1 MWIYKREEW
10 RELFNRCL
18 PNRFAVMLARNL
30 TLITVLKK
38 SMDHN
43 PSNTSNALPEATLKQ
58 LQDLRRSLLHLHKM
72 LLDMERADFERL
84 FGRVTSGELLQ
95 LVINHAQF
103 AWLRL
108 ISALVV
114 QIDEMLS
121 AEEPA
126 TVDDV
131 RNVLTQARLLFSS
144 PADEVFREKYQ
155 AALQREPAVVM
166 AHSEVTNL
174 LRKEEPA

>member
-1 MWIYKREEW
+1 M
-10 RELFNRCL
+10 NDD
-18 PNRFAVMLARNL
+18 PS
-30 TLITVLKK
+30 K
-38 SMDHN
+38 SN
-43 PSNTSNALPEATLKQ
+43 NALPEATVKHL
-58 LQDLRRSLLHLHKM
+58 LELRRSLLHLHKT

-84 FGRVTSGELLQ
+84 FGKLTSGELLQ

-126 TVDDV
+126 TVHDV

-144 PADEVFREKYQ
+144 SADDAFREKYQ

-166 AHSEVTNL
+166 AHSEVTDL
-174 LRKEEPA
+174 LRKEEPS